1 MGLLLSCFSLLVFQ
15 GVGFLCFKLPV
26 LLDYCAKA
34 NKQAAPQ
41 TVQCSLILFAYVGYF
56 ICAVWPSTDMF
67 FRPKFLSYL
76 CIPKPGYASGFCRP
90 NCSFSSRLAPFS
102 FKTIKKEK
110 KIVNKLL
117 HMDNFSFPMILHLY

>member
-26 LLDYCAKA
+26 LLDYCVKA

-117 HMDNFSFPMILHLY
+117 HMGNFSFPMILHLY